1 MAEFIDIIAQLKF
14 DVQGDGTLKNVGVS
28 LDKATTEAQQLE
40 AQINGLKG
48 AIKETDNAAKKG
60 ILQKELHKANIEAKQ
75 LKTNTA
81 NVQKEVAKTG
91 GTFQKF
97 GQLAAGA
104 FAGFS
109 ILQIGQ
115 QIIDATSQFQKFEA
129 VLTNLTGDN
138 GEAKRLIAT
147 FSQFAAE
154 TPFQVEEVVGAY
166 VKLRNTGITPNIEA
180 MRKLGDVASA
190 SGKDLNQLVEALIDA
205 QVGENERLKEFGIRA
220 QKAGEITK
228 FTFRGITTEVKN
240 TSEAINAYITGL
252 GDVEGVKGA
261 NEAIAKTLGGQLSNL
276 KDAFTGLFV
285 EIGKSGEGVVSGFIQ
300 RLSTVIGGFS
310 LAFKLIN
317 QNKESIDET
326 NKLLAA
332 SGTIRR
338 TPEQFNFVQSF
349 LDDVNKAV
357 EYGGKGTLA
366 RVRGLQD
373 GINKAFEEGVITQ
386 GILLSLSNKLRET
399 ELAAQKEIDG
409 KKKVANDEQTAAE
422 KKAAEAAAKAAQQ
435 RKKAISDITQD
446 LQDALLDQAAKL
458 KETQL
463 KNAEESLA
471 TITQISELEKAEA
484 LRAIDDRARAIF
496 EKLGGKV
503 PTDIKALLDQL
514 RTGIQRQFELSLSQD
529 IADFKAKQEKAIIEF
544 ETQRA
549 ADKAKARAK
558 AAEELAEQRLAFL
571 ESLTEIND
579 EQIAAVD
586 IAENE
591 ALTAA
596 QNIYN
601 QGLISKERYEA
612 LKTDITKAQ
621 GEARIQLLINE
632 LEVERLALQ
641 NSEDKDGKLA
651 KRITEINVAISALKL
666 QQAQLGETTTDTDS
680 KQKQLLSTIKTG
692 YNEALSLV
700 QQVNAAIVANETAK
714 INALISLQQ
723 KRVDEANR
731 IADEGN
737 AEALEREQN
746 RLETLLQQREEAAQR
761 QERLSLIL
769 QASNFALA
777 ASEAVLA
784 ITKAGAFG
792 GPAAPVTIG
801 LVGAAL
807 AAGIGFILSLVNSSK
822 GAIQAFNEGTPYV
835 TGSDGID
842 RVPAML
848 TKGERVV
855 TVDDNQRYS
864 PIYDYLSQHAPDPK
878 TTLARLK
885 GSAPNYA
892 GLQTAYE
899 ANRRIEA
906 ERALSKALL
915 EKLGFVNG
923 NLEIL
928 VNETVKNRTTGKV
941 KITNVNDIA
950 KAVNSDNLRWK
961 I

>member
-60 ILQKELHKANIEAKQ
+60 ILQKELQKANIEAKQ

-104 FAGFS
+104 FASFS

-220 QKAGEITK
+220 QKVGEITK

-285 EIGKSGEGVVSGFIQ
+285 EIGKASEGVLTKFISGISNA
-300 RLSTVIGGFS
+300 LGF
-310 LAFKLIN
+310 L
-317 QNKESIDET
+317 NKELRVNREVRELIE
-326 NKLLAA
+326 A
-332 SGTIRR
+332 SGI
-338 TPEQFNFVQSF
+338 
-349 LDDVNKAV
+349 
-357 EYGGKGTLA
+357 
-366 RVRGLQD
+366 
-373 GINKAFEEGVITQ
+373 
-386 GILLSLSNKLRET
+386 
-399 ELAAQKEIDG
+399 
-409 KKKVANDEQTAAE
+409 KVGSTAAE
-422 KKAAEAAAKAAQQ
+422 ALTGQSRFAADLEVFVERVRDTKDATQELVSIIDDPKFKAFPAELQAAFITKVQDDFFAGFTPQAQAAATTKVNEAAAKAAEK
-435 RKKAISDITQD
+435 RKEAIKDITKD
-446 LQDALLDQAAKL
+446 LQDAFLDQAAKL
-458 KETQL
+458 KETEL
-463 KNAEESLA
+463 KNADESLE
-471 TITQISELEKAEA
+471 TIRQISELEKAEA
-484 LRAIDDRARAIF
+484 LRAIDDRQRAIF

-503 PTDIKALLDQL
+503 PADIKALLDQL

-878 TTLARLK
+878 ATLARLK

-950 KAVNSDNLRWK
+950 KAVNNDNLRWK

>member
-1 MAEFIDIIAQLKF
+1 M
-14 DVQGDGTLKNVGVS
+14 
-28 LDKATTEAQQLE
+28 
-40 AQINGLKG
+40 
-48 AIKETDNAAKKG
+48 
-60 ILQKELHKANIEAKQ
+60 
-75 LKTNTA
+75 
-81 NVQKEVAKTG
+81 
-91 GTFQKF
+91 
-97 GQLAAGA
+97 
-104 FAGFS
+104 
-109 ILQIGQ
+109 
-115 QIIDATSQFQKFEA
+115 
-129 VLTNLTGDN
+129 
-138 GEAKRLIAT
+138 
-147 FSQFAAE
+147 
-154 TPFQVEEVVGAY
+154 
-166 VKLRNTGITPNIEA
+166 
-180 MRKLGDVASA
+180 
-190 SGKDLNQLVEALIDA
+190 
-205 QVGENERLKEFGIRA
+205 
-220 QKAGEITK
+220 
-228 FTFRGITTEVKN
+228 
-240 TSEAINAYITGL
+240 
-252 GDVEGVKGA
+252 
-261 NEAIAKTLGGQLSNL
+261 
-276 KDAFTGLFV
+276 
-285 EIGKSGEGVVSGFIQ
+285 
-300 RLSTVIGGFS
+300 
-310 LAFKLIN
+310 
-317 QNKESIDET
+317 
-326 NKLLAA
+326 
-332 SGTIRR
+332 
-338 TPEQFNFVQSF
+338 
-349 LDDVNKAV
+349 
-357 EYGGKGTLA
+357 
-366 RVRGLQD
+366 
-373 GINKAFEEGVITQ
+373 
-386 GILLSLSNKLRET
+386 
-399 ELAAQKEIDG
+399 
-409 KKKVANDEQTAAE
+409 
-422 KKAAEAAAKAAQQ
+422 
-435 RKKAISDITQD
+435 
-446 LQDALLDQAAKL
+446 
-458 KETQL
+458 
-463 KNAEESLA
+463 
-471 TITQISELEKAEA
+471 
-484 LRAIDDRARAIF
+484 
-496 EKLGGKV
+496 
-503 PTDIKALLDQL
+503 
-514 RTGIQRQFELSLSQD
+514 
-529 IADFKAKQEKAIIEF
+529 
-544 ETQRA
+544 
-549 ADKAKARAK
+549 
-558 AAEELAEQRLAFL
+558 
-571 ESLTEIND
+571 
-579 EQIAAVD
+579 
-586 IAENE
+586 
-591 ALTAA
+591 
-596 QNIYN
+596 
-601 QGLISKERYEA
+601 
-612 LKTDITKAQ
+612 
-621 GEARIQLLINE
+621 
-632 LEVERLALQ
+632 ALQ

-878 TTLARLK
+878 ATLARLK

-950 KAVNSDNLRWK
+950 KAVNNDNLRWK